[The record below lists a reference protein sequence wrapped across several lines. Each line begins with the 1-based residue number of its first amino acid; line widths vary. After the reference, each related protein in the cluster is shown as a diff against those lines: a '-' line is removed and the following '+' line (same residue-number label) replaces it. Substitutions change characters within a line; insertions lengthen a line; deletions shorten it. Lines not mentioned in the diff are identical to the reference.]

1 MIQYLFETPNHAEN
15 KLRRLEIRAAKSTL
29 VVLFQ
34 LVPIKAIYQRHVVFF
49 MKLKSVWVE

>member
-1 MIQYLFETPNHAEN
+1 MIQYLFETPNHADN

-49 MKLKSVWVE
+49 MKLKSMWVE